1 MKDYY
6 PEYIKVK
13 SQLARQKV
21 SYQNKIS
28 ALENEIKRLRNQIA
42 KPFKPKMSNATMQ
55 EVLDA
60 VCHSTGILPDEI
72 ISKCRKIEY
81 VRARHLFCYVCARH
95 LRLPLTKI
103 GLFIERDH
111 SSVIHAR
118 QQYQDFLDM
127 GYQPEVSYYNHTI
140 ESLHLNLV

>member
-1 MKDYY
+1 MNYEY
-6 PEYIKVK
+6 EYIVLKAQHTK
-13 SQLARQKV
+13 LKNRSSA
-21 SYQNKIS
+21 KIS
-28 ALENEIKRLRNQIA
+28 ALENEIQRLRNQIA

-60 VCHSTGILPDEI
+60 VCHATGILPDEI

-111 SSVIHAR
+111 SSVIHSR